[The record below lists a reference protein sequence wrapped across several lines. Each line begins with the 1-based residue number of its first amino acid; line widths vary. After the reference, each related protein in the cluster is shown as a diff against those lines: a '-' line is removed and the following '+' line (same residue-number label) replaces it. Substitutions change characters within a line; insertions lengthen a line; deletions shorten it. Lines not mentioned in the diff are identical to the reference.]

1 MGNSSSHKRTKAPNQ
16 ASKDRPPD
24 MDKARHKQFFSHLK
38 RKKPTASQ
46 HTVTFPFFQWRE
58 APDPARVGENPRIKA
73 GKTKILLLFP
83 LDKRQQLAEAVAGP
97 FVRPVRPTEDP
108 LGAPTCFPAVAPMLR
123 GAGDGVDR
131 LEGVRAR
138 DMKRILVL
146 LLQLDA
152 QLHAQLQEERRRG
165 AGRLGGGAKAP
176 QCWQPMSAHVLTQRE
191 ACGEGD
197 PREEQPRKRRRCP
210 RPRP

>member
-24 MDKARHKQFFSHLK
+24 MDKTRHKQFFSHLK
-38 RKKPTASQ
+38 RKKPS
-46 HTVTFPFFQWRE
+46 
-58 APDPARVGENPRIKA
+58 
-73 GKTKILLLFP
+73 TKIVLLFP
-83 LDKRQQLAEAVAGP
+83 LDKRQQLAEGAAGP
-97 FVRPVRPTEDP
+97 FVRPVRPAEDP

-131 LEGVRAR
+131 REGARAR
-138 DMKRILVL
+138 EMKRILVL

-152 QLHAQLQEERRRG
+152 RLQEEGRRVP
-165 AGRLGGGAKAP
+165 GRPGGGAKAP
-176 QCWQPMSAHVLTQRE
+176 HCWQPLYAHLLTQRE

-210 RPRP
+210 RPWP

>member
-24 MDKARHKQFFSHLK
+24 MDKTRHKQFFSHLK
-38 RKKPTASQ
+38 RKKPS
-46 HTVTFPFFQWRE
+46 VK
-58 APDPARVGENPRIKA
+58 APDPARGGENPRIKA
-73 GKTKILLLFP
+73 GKTKIVLLFP
-83 LDKRQQLAEAVAGP
+83 LDKRQQLAEGAAGP
-97 FVRPVRPTEDP
+97 FVRPVRPAEDP

-131 LEGVRAR
+131 REGARAR
-138 DMKRILVL
+138 EMKRILVL

-152 QLHAQLQEERRRG
+152 RLQEEGRRVP
-165 AGRLGGGAKAP
+165 GRPGGGAKAP
-176 QCWQPMSAHVLTQRE
+176 HCWQPLYAHLLTQRE

-210 RPRP
+210 RPWP